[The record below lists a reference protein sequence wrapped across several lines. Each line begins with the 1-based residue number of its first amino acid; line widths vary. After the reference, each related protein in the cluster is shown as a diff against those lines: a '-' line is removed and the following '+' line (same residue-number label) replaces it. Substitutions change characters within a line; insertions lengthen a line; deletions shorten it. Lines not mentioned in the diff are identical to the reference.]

1 LYIYSGED
9 VPRESQEE
17 KEPIDI
23 APLIIAIQDAKTMDE
38 LKVAYIKA
46 IKAVNGDLELQV
58 ILESS
63 KNTRKAMIANE
74 EKANKDA
81 LQQEHEDNKS

>member
-1 LYIYSGED
+1 
-9 VPRESQEE
+9 
-17 KEPIDI
+17 
-23 APLIIAIQDAKTMDE
+23 MDE
-38 LKVAYIKA
+38 LRVAYIKA

-58 ILESS
+58 LLESS

-74 EKANKDA
+74 ARANKDA